1 MKKYTQL
8 FALLLCLCLVAP
20 ASANAATK
28 ATPTPTLTNPYGA
41 APMDPPGPNEV
52 LLTLKKGTKIVKFTM
67 KQLMALKPATV
78 TISEP
83 FVKKRQSFSSIPL
96 SVLFAKVGIS
106 GSDLVATK
114 ALNDYIYS
122 NTAAKFVSAKGY
134 LAVQRE
140 GKDIPFDQ
148 GGPIRIIFPSNSVWA
163 TFLDPWNWSLM
174 SISVK

>member
-1 MKKYTQL
+1 MKKSARF
-8 FALLLCLCLVAP
+8 FASLLCVGLVLP
-20 ASANAATK
+20 ASAQAATK

-52 LLTLKKGTKIVKFTM
+52 LLTVKKGTKIVKFTM
-67 KQLMALKPATV
+67 KQLMALKPQTV
-78 TISEP
+78 TINEP

-96 SVLFAKVGIS
+96 SLLFAKVGIA
-106 GSDLVATK
+106 GNDMVATK

-122 NTAAKFVSAKGY
+122 NTASKFVSAKGY

-148 GGPIRIIFPSNSVWA
+148 GGPIRIIFPSKSVWA